1 MNYKITQANL
11 VGEIEGFPI
20 KVVEK
25 MIERQVEQGFEANVK
40 VFQRKK
46 TAGAGLKGFSWNESR
61 EGQDFWHDVIM
72 KRKFDIFFAKY
83 PERSNHYVYIK
94 QDGTK
99 KGSDVIET
107 LASRGGVDEIN
118 LGGISHEVHYRSHEE
133 YYYIHPTTKMIR
145 CTTSDDIDRVSW
157 LKTFYTEIDVEPSIK
172 EYTMQEIADKLG
184 IDVANLRIK
193 K

>member
-11 VGEIEGFPI
+11 VGEIKGFPI
-20 KVVEK
+20 EVVEK

-46 TAGAGLKGFSWNESR
+46 TTGAGLKGFSWNESR

-99 KGSDVIET
+99 KGSDVIKT
-107 LASRGGVDEIN
+107 LVRRGGKDDGSVCGHGYEA
-118 LGGISHEVHYRSHEE
+118 H
-133 YYYIHPTTKMIR
+133 YYIHPTTKLIK
-145 CTTSDDIDRVSW
+145 CAAEGNDILPW
-157 LKTFYTEIDVEPSIK
+157 LKTFYTEIEVEPSIK

-184 IDVANLRIK
+184 IDVSNLRIK